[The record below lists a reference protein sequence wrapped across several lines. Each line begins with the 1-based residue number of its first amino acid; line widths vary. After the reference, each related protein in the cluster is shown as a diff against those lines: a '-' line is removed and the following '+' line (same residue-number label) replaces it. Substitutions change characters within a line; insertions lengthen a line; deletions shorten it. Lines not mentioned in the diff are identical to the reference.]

1 MPKNATPAA
10 RISNVQLKKQK
21 GLMPPIIDIHCHTA
35 GIGSGNS
42 GCFISPDLRKS
53 WKYRVYLNSFGVQE
67 HELLHHG
74 DKLVLERLSA
84 SLTASGKV
92 DMAVVLAMDGA
103 LDSQGELDQSCTE
116 MYIPNDFLAEAVKQH
131 PNLRFGASINPYRRD
146 ALELLDKAVE
156 AGAVLMK
163 WLPSIQHIDLA
174 DKRLVPFYQRMQQH
188 GLPLLTHTG
197 DEASFTYAR
206 NELGDPHRLRL
217 ALEQGVTVIAA
228 HAAANGRNEGE
239 HNFTRFLRLCDQH
252 PNLHA
257 DISAL
262 TQINRP
268 GQLRRLIQQHH
279 LHGRLHYGTDM
290 PLTNTPLVSPLG
302 HLTRLPPW
310 TVARLMTIKNPWDR
324 DLELKRALGVPE
336 EVFTNPARL
345 LRI

>member
-1 MPKNATPAA
+1 
-10 RISNVQLKKQK
+10 
-21 GLMPPIIDIHCHTA
+21 MPPIIDIHCHTA
-35 GIGSGNS
+35 GIGAGNS
-42 GCFISPDLRKS
+42 GCFISPELRKS
-53 WKYRVYLNSFGVQE
+53 WKYKVYLNSFGVQE
-67 HELLHHG
+67 HELLQHG

-84 SLTASGKV
+84 SLTASGTV
-92 DMAVVLAMDGA
+92 DLAVVLAMDGA
-103 LDSQGELDQSCTE
+103 LDSQGKLDPNYTE
-116 MYIPNDFLAEAVKQH
+116 MYIPNEFLAEAVRKH

-174 DKRLVPFYQRMQQH
+174 DKRLVPFYQRMQQY

-197 DEASFTYAR
+197 DEASFTYAK
-206 NELGDPHRLRL
+206 NELGDPQRLHL

-228 HAAANGRNEGE
+228 HAAANGKNEGE
-239 HNFTRFLRLCDQH
+239 HNFSRFLRLCDQH

-302 HLTRLPPW
+302 HLTRLAPW
-310 TVARLMTIKNPWDR
+310 TVARLMAIKNPWGR
-324 DLELKRALGVPE
+324 DLHLKRALGVPE
-336 EVFTNPARL
+336 EVFTNPAKL
-345 LRI
+345 LRM

>member
-1 MPKNATPAA
+1 MH
-10 RISNVQLKKQK
+10 
-21 GLMPPIIDIHCHTA
+21 PIIDIHCHTA

-103 LDSQGELDQSCTE
+103 LDSQGKLDQSCTE

-197 DEASFTYAR
+197 DEASFTCAR

-228 HAAANGRNEGE
+228 HAAANGSNEGE
-239 HNFTRFLRLCDQH
+239 HNFSRFLRLCDLH
-252 PNLHA
+252 KNLHA

-262 TQINRP
+262 TQIN
-268 GQLRRLIQQHH
+268 
-279 LHGRLHYGTDM
+279 
-290 PLTNTPLVSPLG
+290 
-302 HLTRLPPW
+302 
-310 TVARLMTIKNPWDR
+310 
-324 DLELKRALGVPE
+324 
-336 EVFTNPARL
+336 PARPVASSDPAAL
-345 LRI
+345 PARQAALRH

>member
-1 MPKNATPAA
+1 MY
-10 RISNVQLKKQK
+10 
-21 GLMPPIIDIHCHTA
+21 PIIDIHCHTA

-42 GCFISPDLRKS
+42 GCFISPALRKS
-53 WKYRVYLNSFGVQE
+53 WKYRIYLSSFGVQE
-67 HELLHHG
+67 HELLLHG
-74 DKLVLERLSA
+74 DQLVLQRLSESLSA
-84 SLTASGKV
+84 SGRV
-92 DMAVVLAMDGA
+92 DLAVVLAMDGV
-103 LDSQGELDQSCTE
+103 LDSTGELDQSCTE
-116 MYIPNDFLAEAVKQH
+116 MYIPNDFLAETVKHH
-131 PNLRFGASINPYRRD
+131 PNLRFGASINPNRRD
-146 ALELLDKAVE
+146 ALEQLDKAVA

-174 DKRLVPFYQRMQQH
+174 DKQLVPFYQRMQQH

-228 HAAANGRNEGE
+228 HAAANGTNEGE
-239 HNFTRFLRLCDQH
+239 HNFNRFLRLCDQH

-279 LHGRLHYGTDM
+279 LHDRLHYGTDM

-302 HLTRLPPW
+302 HVTRLSPW
-310 TVARLMTIKNPWDR
+310 TVARLMAIKNPWDR

-345 LRI
+345 LKGINTCPRSMT